1 MSMSFNFAVVFPYW
15 LVLLKGLGLTVALT
29 ASCAIIGSLFGFVL
43 SLLRNAP
50 WFFLRLPTTL
60 FVEFFRGTPLL
71 IQLFWIFFCLP
82 VIFGIHIPPYL
93 SVIISLTLFM
103 AAITCETF
111 RGALK
116 SIASEQ
122 HDACTAL
129 GLGVRVKT
137 VYVIFPQ
144 ALLRAIPPLLSNIV
158 SLFKESALISSV
170 GVADLMFV
178 GQNISNSTAR
188 PVEFLSAVA
197 LIYFLVAFP
206 LTRLVGLIEAR
217 LLRRFAY

>member
-1 MSMSFNFAVVFPYW
+1 MPLDFSVVLNYW
-15 LVLLKGLGLTVALT
+15 PVLLKGLALT
-29 ASCAIIGSLFGFVL
+29 LAFTGVCALLGSLLGFVV
-43 SLLRNAP
+43 SMLRQLKTP
-50 WFFLRLPTTL
+50 LLRLPLTL
-60 FVEFFRGTPLL
+60 YVEFFRGTPLL
-71 IQLFWIFFCLP
+71 IQLFWVFFCFP
-82 VIFGIHIPPYL
+82 VVFGLDIPPYV
-93 SVIISLTLFM
+93 SVLIALTLFM
-103 AAITCETF
+103 GAITSETF

-129 GLGVRVKT
+129 GLNSKVK
-137 VYVIFPQ
+137 VLYVIFPQ
-144 ALLRAIPPLLSNIV
+144 ALLRAVPPLLSNVV

-197 LIYFLVAFP
+197 VIYFLVAFP
-206 LTRLVGLIEAR
+206 LTRLVGVVEGR
-217 LLRRFAY
+217 LLRRYAY

>member
-1 MSMSFNFAVVFPYW
+1 MPLDFSVVLHYW
-15 LVLLKGLGLTVALT
+15 PVLLKGLALT
-29 ASCAIIGSLFGFVL
+29 LAFTGACAVLGSLLGFAV
-43 SLLRNAP
+43 SMLRQLKTP
-50 WFFLRLPTTL
+50 LVRLPLTL
-60 FVEFFRGTPLL
+60 YVEFFRGTPLL
-71 IQLFWIFFCLP
+71 IQLFWVFFCFP
-82 VIFGIHIPPYL
+82 VVFGLDIPPYV
-93 SVIISLTLFM
+93 SVLIALTLFM
-103 AAITCETF
+103 GAITSETF

-129 GLGVRVKT
+129 GLGSKVK
-137 VYVIFPQ
+137 VLYVIFPQ
-144 ALLRAIPPLLSNIV
+144 ALLRAVPPLLSNIV

-197 LIYFLVAFP
+197 VIYFLVAFP
-206 LTRLVGLIEAR
+206 LTRLVGVVEGR
-217 LLRRFAY
+217 LLRRYAY

>member
-1 MSMSFNFAVVFPYW
+1 LA
-15 LVLLKGLGLTVALT
+15 KGLALT
-29 ASCAIIGSLFGFVL
+29 LAFTVGCALLGSVCGFFL
-43 SLLRNAP
+43 SLLRMSP
-50 WFFLRLPTTL
+50 SRWVRVPTGL
-60 FVEFFRGTPLL
+60 YVELFRGAPLL

-82 VIFGIHIPPYL
+82 VVFGVSVPPYV
-93 SVIISLTLFM
+93 SVVLALTLYM
-103 AAITCETF
+103 TAITSETF

-116 SIASEQ
+116 SIPSEQ

-129 GLGVRVKT
+129 GVAKWNKV

-144 ALLRAIPPLLSNIV
+144 ALLRAIPPLLSNVV

-170 GVADLMFV
+170 GIADLMFV

-197 LIYFLVAFP
+197 VIYFLVAFP
-206 LTRLVGLIEAR
+206 LTRLVGVVETR
-217 LLRRFAY
+217 MLRRYAY

>member
-1 MSMSFNFAVVFPYW
+1 MSLDFTVVLSYW
-15 LVLLKGLGLTVALT
+15 QVLLKGLALT
-29 ASCAIIGSLFGFVL
+29 LAFTLSCAILGSLAGFAV
-43 SLLRNAP
+43 SLLRASR
-50 WFFLRLPTTL
+50 LRLVRLPVTL
-60 FVEFFRGTPLL
+60 YVEFFRGTPLL
-71 IQLFWIFFCLP
+71 IQLFWVFFCFP
-82 VIFGIHIPPYL
+82 VVFKVNIAPYV
-93 SVIISLTLFM
+93 SVLIALTLYM
-103 AAITCETF
+103 AAITSETF

-129 GLGVRVKT
+129 GLTPGVKVL
-137 VYVIFPQ
+137 YVVFPQ
-144 ALLRAIPPLLSNIV
+144 ALLRAVPPLLSNVV

-197 LIYFLVAFP
+197 VIYFLVAFP
-206 LTRLVGLIEAR
+206 LTRLVGVVEGR

>member
-1 MSMSFNFAVVFPYW
+1 MISFDFSAVLPFW
-15 LVLLKGLGLTVALT
+15 LVLLKGLGVTLAFTI
-29 ASCAIIGSLFGFVL
+29 SCALIGSLCGFML
-43 SLLRNAP
+43 SLLRNSR
-50 WFFLRLPTTL
+50 WFFVRLPTTL

-71 IQLFWIFFCLP
+71 IQVFWIFFCLP
-82 VIFGIHIPPYL
+82 VVFGINIPPYL
-93 SVIISLTLFM
+93 SVVISLTLFM
-103 AAITCETF
+103 SAITCETF

-116 SIASEQ
+116 SINSEQ
-122 HDACTAL
+122 YDACTAL
-129 GLGVRVKT
+129 GLGLRIQT
-137 VYVIFPQ
+137 QYVIFPQ

-170 GVADLMFV
+170 GIADLMFV

-188 PVEFLSAVA
+188 PVEFLSTVA
-197 LIYFLVAFP
+197 AIYFLVAFP

>member
-1 MSMSFNFAVVFPYW
+1 MPLDFSVVLHYW
-15 LVLLKGLGLTVALT
+15 PVLLKGLGLTLAFT
-29 ASCAIIGSLFGFVL
+29 GACAVLGSLLGFAV
-43 SLLRNAP
+43 SMLRQLKTP
-50 WFFLRLPTTL
+50 LIRLPLTL
-60 FVEFFRGTPLL
+60 YVEFFRGTPLL
-71 IQLFWIFFCLP
+71 IQLFWVFFCFP
-82 VIFGIHIPPYL
+82 VVFGLDIPPYV
-93 SVIISLTLFM
+93 SVLIALTLFM
-103 AAITCETF
+103 GAITSETF

-129 GLGVRVKT
+129 GLGSKVK
-137 VYVIFPQ
+137 VLYVIFPQ
-144 ALLRAIPPLLSNIV
+144 ALLRAVPPLLSNIV

-197 LIYFLVAFP
+197 VIYFLVAFP
-206 LTRLVGLIEAR
+206 LTRLVGVVEGR
-217 LLRRFAY
+217 LLRRYAY

>member
-1 MSMSFNFAVVFPYW
+1 MPLDFSVVLQYW
-15 LVLLKGLGLTVALT
+15 PVLLKGLGLTLAFT
-29 ASCAIIGSLFGFVL
+29 GACAVLGSLLGFAV
-43 SLLRNAP
+43 SMLRQLKTP
-50 WFFLRLPTTL
+50 LVRLPLTL
-60 FVEFFRGTPLL
+60 YVEFFRGTPLL
-71 IQLFWIFFCLP
+71 IQLFWVFFCFP
-82 VIFGIHIPPYL
+82 VVFGLDIPPYV
-93 SVIISLTLFM
+93 SVLIALTLFM
-103 AAITCETF
+103 GAITSETF

-129 GLGVRVKT
+129 GLGSKVK
-137 VYVIFPQ
+137 VLYVIFPQ
-144 ALLRAIPPLLSNIV
+144 ALLRAVPPLLSNIV

-197 LIYFLVAFP
+197 VIYFLVAFP
-206 LTRLVGLIEAR
+206 LTRLVGVVEGR
-217 LLRRFAY
+217 LLRRYAY